1 MQIVKDSIFEA
12 KITGITKFGIFVEI
26 EKGLSGLVHIS
37 EVSNSF
43 VQDINDIYNVG
54 DIVKVK
60 VLDCSDPKKISLSIK
75 QTQEPSNNS
84 KKQKSENFNTFNGIK
99 KSAQP
104 QSFEDM
110 MAKFKQSSE
119 EKFSQL
125 KHKNSE
131 TRRPR
136 RSSK

>member
-1 MQIVKDSIFEA
+1 MQIAKDLIING
-12 KITGITKFGIFVEI
+12 KITGITKFGVFVELD
-26 EKGLSGLVHIS
+26 KGVSGLVHIS

-43 VQDINDIYNVG
+43 VKDINDVLKVN
-54 DIVKVK
+54 DEVKVK
-60 VLDCSDPKKISLSIK
+60 VLDCTDMKKISLSIK
-75 QTQEPSNNS
+75 QAQEDKPKRMN
-84 KKQKSENFNTFNGIK
+84 KEFNTFDGVK
-99 KSAQP
+99 KSSQP

-125 KHKNSE
+125 NRKNSDS
-131 TRRPR
+131 RRSR

>member
-1 MQIVKDSIFEA
+1 MQIAKDLIING
-12 KITGITKFGIFVEI
+12 KITGITKFGVFVELD
-26 EKGLSGLVHIS
+26 KGVSGLVHIS

-43 VQDINDIYNVG
+43 VKDINDVLKVN
-54 DIVKVK
+54 DEVKVK
-60 VLDCSDPKKISLSIK
+60 VLDCTDMKKISLSIK
-75 QTQEPSNNS
+75 QAQENKPKRMN
-84 KKQKSENFNTFNGIK
+84 KEFNTFDGIK
-99 KSAQP
+99 KSSQP

-125 KHKNSE
+125 NRKNSDS
-131 TRRPR
+131 RRTR

>member
-1 MQIVKDSIFEA
+1 MQLSKDLVLNG
-12 KITGITKFGIFVEI
+12 KITGITKFGVFVEL

-37 EVSNSF
+37 EVSNTY
-43 VQDINDIYNVG
+43 VQDINDIYKVG
-54 DIVKVK
+54 DEVKVK
-60 VLDCSDPKKISLSIK
+60 VLDCSDIKKISLSIK
-75 QTQEPSNNS
+75 QTMENPTKPSRRHTA
-84 KKQKSENFNTFNGIK
+84 EFNTFEGVK
-99 KSAQP
+99 KSSEP

-125 KHKNSE
+125 KRKNPDS
-131 TRRPR
+131 RRPR

>member
-1 MQIVKDSIFEA
+1 MQIAKDLIING
-12 KITGITKFGIFVEI
+12 KITGITKFGVFVELD
-26 EKGLSGLVHIS
+26 KGVSGLVHIS

-43 VQDINDIYNVG
+43 VKDINDVLKVN
-54 DIVKVK
+54 DEVKVK
-60 VLDCSDPKKISLSIK
+60 VLDCTDMKKISLSIK
-75 QTQEPSNNS
+75 QAQEDKPKRIN
-84 KKQKSENFNTFNGIK
+84 KEFNTFDGVK
-99 KSAQP
+99 KSSQP

-125 KHKNSE
+125 NRKNSE
-131 TRRPR
+131 SRRSR

>member
-1 MQIVKDSIFEA
+1 MQIAKDLIINGR
-12 KITGITKFGIFVEI
+12 ITGITKFGVFVELD
-26 EKGLSGLVHIS
+26 KGVSGLVHIS

-43 VQDINDIYNVG
+43 VKDINDVLKVN
-54 DIVKVK
+54 DEVKVK
-60 VLDCSDPKKISLSIK
+60 VLDCTDMKKISLSIK
-75 QTQEPSNNS
+75 QAQENKTKRMN
-84 KKQKSENFNTFNGIK
+84 KEFNTFDGIK
-99 KSAQP
+99 KSSQP

-125 KHKNSE
+125 NRKNSDS
-131 TRRPR
+131 RRTR

>member
-1 MQIVKDSIFEA
+1 MQIVKDSIFDG
-12 KITGITKFGIFVEI
+12 KITGITKFGVFVEI
-26 EKGLSGLVHIS
+26 DKGISGLVHIS

-43 VQDINDIYNVG
+43 VQDINDIYSVG
-54 DIVKVK
+54 DKVKVK
-60 VLDCSDPKKISLSIK
+60 VLDASNPKKISLSIK
-75 QTQEPSNNS
+75 QTQEPIKNP
-84 KKQKSENFNTFNGIK
+84 KKQRNENFNTFNGVK
-99 KSAQP
+99 KSAEP

>member
-1 MQIVKDSIFEA
+1 MQIVKDSVLEA
-12 KITGITKFGIFVEI
+12 KITGITKFGVFVEI

-43 VQDINDIYNVG
+43 VQDINDIYSVG
-54 DIVKVK
+54 DKVKVK
-60 VLDCSDPKKISLSIK
+60 VIDCSDPKKISLSIK
-75 QTQEPSNNS
+75 QTQEPLNNQ
-84 KKQKSENFNTFNGIK
+84 KKAKNENFNTFKGIK
-99 KSAQP
+99 KSAEP

>member
-1 MQIVKDSIFEA
+1 MQLTKDLITEGT
-12 KITGITKFGIFVEI
+12 ITGITKFGVFVEI
-26 EKGLSGLVHIS
+26 EKGVSGLVHIS
-37 EVSNSF
+37 EVSNTF
-43 VQDINDIYNVG
+43 VQDINDIYKVG
-54 DIVKVK
+54 DTVKVK
-60 VLDCSDPKKISLSIK
+60 VLNCDDPKKISLSIK
-75 QTQEPSNNS
+75 QTEEKKS
-84 KKQKSENFNTFNGIK
+84 KQQKPRKEFNTFEGVK
-99 KSAQP
+99 KSSEP

-125 KHKNSE
+125 KRKNPD

>member
-1 MQIVKDSIFEA
+1 MQIAKDLIING
-12 KITGITKFGIFVEI
+12 KITGITKFGVFVELD
-26 EKGLSGLVHIS
+26 KGVSGLVHIS

-43 VQDINDIYNVG
+43 VKDINDVLKVN
-54 DIVKVK
+54 DEVKVK
-60 VLDCSDPKKISLSIK
+60 VLDCTDMKKISLSIK
-75 QTQEPSNNS
+75 QAQEDKPKRIN
-84 KKQKSENFNTFNGIK
+84 KEFNTFDGVK
-99 KSAQP
+99 KSSQP

-125 KHKNSE
+125 NRKNSDS
-131 TRRPR
+131 RRSR

>member
-1 MQIVKDSIFEA
+1 MQLTKDTILNG
-12 KITGITKFGIFVEI
+12 KITGITKFGVFVEI
-26 EKGLSGLVHIS
+26 EKGVSGLVHIS
-37 EVSNSF
+37 EVSNTF
-43 VQDINDIYNVG
+43 IQDINDIYKVG
-54 DIVKVK
+54 DDVKVK
-60 VLDCSDPKKISLSIK
+60 VLDCSDMKKISLSIK
-75 QTQEPSNNS
+75 QTEEKATS
-84 KKQKSENFNTFNGIK
+84 KKRYNQGFNTFEGIK
-99 KSAQP
+99 KSNEP

-125 KHKNSE
+125 KRKNSE